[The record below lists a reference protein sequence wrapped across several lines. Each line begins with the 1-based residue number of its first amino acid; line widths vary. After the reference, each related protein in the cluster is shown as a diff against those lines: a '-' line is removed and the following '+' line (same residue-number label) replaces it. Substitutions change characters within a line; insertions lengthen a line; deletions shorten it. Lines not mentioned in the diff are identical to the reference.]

1 MIEEFLRGVRFLER
15 ITKIPTENKQKTAKF
30 LRDLESC
37 VTRYKQALSK
47 HNASAMLQ
55 IQAEFEEL
63 MHAFRKRLF
72 VVIDKEQDVKLME
85 IMANTL
91 RLEGDIPGHLP
102 SEEKKPELLQVLD
115 ILLGKL
121 RGLRKTLT
129 AT

>member
-1 MIEEFLRGVRFLER
+1 MIEELLRGVKFLEKV
-15 ITKIPTENKQKTAKF
+15 TKVPNENKKKTAKF

-47 HNASAMLQ
+47 RNESAMLQ
-55 IQAEFEEL
+55 IQAEFEEIIY
-63 MHAFRKRLF
+63 AFQRRLF
-72 VVIDKEQDVKLME
+72 VVIDKEQDAKLME
-85 IMANTL
+85 TMAVTL
-91 RLEGDIPGHLP
+91 RLEGDVPGHLP
-102 SEEKKPELLQVLD
+102 SEETKPELLQVLN